1 MTAQAHSSQ
10 NLKTAS
16 DGEERP
22 KEHQKGGFSVPD
34 SNEAS
39 LTTVGT
45 STDPVA
51 YRIWDIVSHSPL
63 ENLWSFRG
71 APVVLVWKRTFSS
84 VLDDNLLSRAAEL
97 GFYFLFALFPTLVSA
112 SSLLG
117 LAARHASDLYAS
129 LLQYFALVV
138 PPTAYGIVIQ
148 TFNQTAIASTRG
160 KITLGF
166 VAALWSASVGFSAIQ
181 DGMNAVYRV
190 KETRPYW
197 KARGSAI
204 LVTFVLSILV
214 TLNLTVLL
222 GGDFGA
228 KYLHARFWHHALGN
242 TTAFLLHAVA
252 FVIAAGLLLLQL
264 SIIYYYAPDVK
275 KKKWRLTSP
284 GAVFALLGWMVASV
298 GFKIYLHFSNTYTVT
313 YGSLGAVIVLLT
325 WFYITGLMILVGAE
339 INSEIEAV
347 VLAKEIEARK
357 GLDTANEVERVTN
370 QLAVPVM
377 SSGGP
382 ATP

>member
-1 MTAQAHSSQ
+1 VS
-10 NLKTAS
+10 NY
-16 DGEERP
+16 
-22 KEHQKGGFSVPD
+22 KES
-34 SNEAS
+34 S

-71 APVVLVWKRTFSS
+71 APVALVWKRTFSS
-84 VLDDNLLSRAAEL
+84 ILDDNLLSRAAEL

-166 VAALWSASVGFSAIQ
+166 VAAVWSASVGFSAIQ

-204 LVTFVLSILV
+204 LVTLMLSVLV
-214 TLNLTVLL
+214 TLNLAVLL

-228 KYLHARFWHHALGN
+228 KYLHARFWHHSLGN
-242 TTAFLLHAVA
+242 TTAFLLHTIA
-252 FVIAAGLLLLQL
+252 FIIACALLLLQL
-264 SIIYYYAPDVK
+264 SLIYYYAPDLK
-275 KKKWRLTSP
+275 QKRWHLTSP
-284 GAVFALLGWMVASV
+284 GAVIALLGWLVASV
-298 GFKIYLHFSNTYTVT
+298 GFKIYLHFSNSYTVT

-339 INSEIEAV
+339 INSEIQAV
-347 VLAKEIEARK
+347 VTAKEIEARK
-357 GLDTANEVERVTN
+357 GLDSVDVEERVKN
-370 QLAVPVM
+370 QLSIPI
-377 SSGGP
+377 SS
-382 ATP
+382 